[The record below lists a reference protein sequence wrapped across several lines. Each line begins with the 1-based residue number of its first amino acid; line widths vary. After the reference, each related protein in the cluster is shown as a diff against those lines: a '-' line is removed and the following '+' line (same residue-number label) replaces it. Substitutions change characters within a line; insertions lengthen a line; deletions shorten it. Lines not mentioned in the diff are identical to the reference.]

1 MREKSKSYRNY
12 TQKKKPGNKNKA
24 SVSLEDPVPS
34 KQEASY
40 SFITN
45 NDRFIYWIKCF
56 LLRYWEDFQ
65 ESFDIHWEDAVD
77 NENIYFEH
85 IIRVSE
91 KPADTDEHGSTADG
105 TINRVLYTVTVY
117 RTNNKIQIQGN
128 SRQHWVRKEFPELKK
143 VIDDSFSES
152 VETRSIVK
160 SYNKLFDTDFD
171 MDFFEDSNMT
181 AYVSTPSR
189 DPEQRKTPPIL
200 IESVEN
206 SHKPEKAIIAP
217 ADLIADDQLP
227 QEKRIIKLNDHNE
240 AVNLPVRAS
249 DKKYQEKID
258 ILFDLVKD
266 LTAKLKSL
274 ENENEELK
282 NQVETLKANLQLPDV
297 QQLQNDINHTVE
309 NKIKE
314 FQMNVTQKLDKVTE
328 QKIETINT
336 EKDEMNAK
344 FENHKMIIK
353 SSISSDK
360 KLLEEKIDTLTLSL
374 EKSKQ

>member
-1 MREKSKSYRNY
+1 M
-12 TQKKKPGNKNKA
+12 QKKKPGNKNKA
-24 SVSLEDPVPS
+24 SVSLDDPIPS

-45 NDRFIYWIKCF
+45 NNRFIYWIKCF

-65 ESFDIHWEDAVD
+65 ESCDIHGEDAVD
-77 NENIYFEH
+77 NENIYLEH

-105 TINRVLYTVTVY
+105 TINRALYTVTVY

-128 SRQHWVRKEFPELKK
+128 SRQYWVRKEFPELNK
-143 VIDDSFSES
+143 VADDFFSES

-200 IESVEN
+200 TESEEN
-206 SHKPEKAIIAP
+206 SHKTEKAIIVP

-227 QEKRIIKLNDHNE
+227 QEKRIIN
-240 AVNLPVRAS
+240 
-249 DKKYQEKID
+249 
-258 ILFDLVKD
+258 
-266 LTAKLKSL
+266 
-274 ENENEELK
+274 
-282 NQVETLKANLQLPDV
+282 
-297 QQLQNDINHTVE
+297 
-309 NKIKE
+309 
-314 FQMNVTQKLDKVTE
+314 
-328 QKIETINT
+328 
-336 EKDEMNAK
+336 
-344 FENHKMIIK
+344 
-353 SSISSDK
+353 
-360 KLLEEKIDTLTLSL
+360 
-374 EKSKQ
+374 